1 MPNPLAILT
10 NTTARDSLIKAF
22 EGFEPKAY
30 PRPEGGGYAYGYG
43 FNFDA
48 AGRDVS
54 PQATITKQQA
64 DPLLKVKVD
73 QHASQVRKDPG
84 YQKLS
89 PNAQAAVE
97 SFAFN
102 AGPNFFGNSNFQ
114 SLTEA
119 IRSGN
124 DKKVAEALK
133 LYTNGGVPGLVRR
146 REAEARLATT
156 PYMSPKNS
164 TLANDRTRK
173 DGTKAVKQGKPV
185 IWDAASKKWKP
196 AMTIR

>member
-1 MPNPLAILT
+1 MPNPLGILT
-10 NTTARDSLIKAF
+10 NRTARDSLIKAF

-43 FNFDA
+43 FNYDA
-48 AGRDVS
+48 SGRDVT
-54 PQATITKQQA
+54 PQATITRQQA

-73 QHASQVRKDPG
+73 QHASKVRKDPG

-102 AGPNFFGNSNFQ
+102 AGPNFFGAVNFQ
-114 SLTEA
+114 TLTDA
-119 IRSGN
+119 IKSGN

-133 LYTNGGVPGLVRR
+133 LYTNGGMPGLVRR

-164 TLANDRTRK
+164 TLANDLTRK

-185 IWDAASKKWKP
+185 TWDAASKTWKP

>member
-1 MPNPLAILT
+1 MPSPLAIL
-10 NTTARDSLIKAF
+10 NNPVARDSLIKRF

-48 AGRDVS
+48 SGRDVT
-54 PQATITKQQA
+54 PQSIISRQQA

-89 PNAQAAVE
+89 PNARAAVE

-102 AGPNFFGNSNFQ
+102 AGPNFFGASNF
-114 SLTEA
+114 STLTEA
-119 IRSGN
+119 IKSGN

-133 LYTNGGVPGLVRR
+133 LYTNGGMPGLVKR

-185 IWDAASKKWKP
+185 TWNSATKKWKP

>member
-1 MPNPLAILT
+1 MPNPLGILT
-10 NTTARDSLIKAF
+10 NRTARDSIIKAF
-22 EGFEPKAY
+22 EGFEPRAY

-43 FNFDA
+43 FNYDA
-48 AGRDVS
+48 SGRDVT
-54 PQATITKQQA
+54 PQATITRQQA

-102 AGPNFFGNSNFQ
+102 AGPNFFGAVNFQ
-114 SLTEA
+114 TLTDA
-119 IRSGN
+119 IKSGN
-124 DKKVAEALK
+124 DKKVAEALR
-133 LYTNGGVPGLVRR
+133 LYTNGGMAGLVRR

-156 PYMSPKNS
+156 PYMSSKNS

-185 IWDAASKKWKP
+185 TWDAASKTWKP

>member
-1 MPNPLAILT
+1 MPNPLGILT
-10 NTTARDSLIKAF
+10 NRTARDSIIKAF
-22 EGFEPKAY
+22 EGFEPRAY

-43 FNFDA
+43 FNYDA
-48 AGRDVS
+48 SGRDVT
-54 PQATITKQQA
+54 PQATITRQQA

-102 AGPNFFGNSNFQ
+102 AGPNFFGAVNFQ
-114 SLTEA
+114 TLTDA
-119 IRSGN
+119 IKSGN
-124 DKKVAEALK
+124 DKKVAEALR
-133 LYTNGGVPGLVRR
+133 LYTNGGMPGLVRR

-156 PYMSPKNS
+156 PYMSSKNS

-185 IWDAASKKWKP
+185 TWDAASKTWKP

>member
-1 MPNPLAILT
+1 MPNPLGILT
-10 NTTARDSLIKAF
+10 NRTARDSIIKAF

-43 FNFDA
+43 FNYDA
-48 AGRDVS
+48 SGRDVT
-54 PQATITKQQA
+54 PQATITRQQA

-73 QHASQVRKDPG
+73 QHASKVRKDPG

-102 AGPNFFGNSNFQ
+102 AGPNFFGAVNFQ
-114 SLTEA
+114 TLTDA
-119 IRSGN
+119 IKSGN

-133 LYTNGGVPGLVRR
+133 LYTNGGMPGLVRR

-164 TLANDRTRK
+164 TLANDLTRK

-185 IWDAASKKWKP
+185 TWDAASKTWKP

>member
-1 MPNPLAILT
+1 MPNPLGILT
-10 NTTARDSLIKAF
+10 NTTARDSLIKGF
-22 EGFEPKAY
+22 EGFRPTAY

-48 AGRDVS
+48 SGRDVT

-73 QHASQVRKDPG
+73 QHASQVRRDPG

-102 AGPNFFGNSNFQ
+102 AGPNFFGATNFQ
-114 SLTEA
+114 TLTDA
-119 IRSGN
+119 IKSGN

-146 REAEARLATT
+146 RDAEARLATT

-185 IWDAASKKWKP
+185 TWDAASKKWKP

>member
-10 NTTARDSLIKAF
+10 NTKGRDSLIKAF
-22 EGFEPKAY
+22 EGFQDRAY

-43 FNFDA
+43 FNHDA
-48 AGRDVS
+48 SGKDVT

-73 QHASQVRKDPG
+73 QHAAQVRKDPG

-102 AGPNFFGNSNFQ
+102 AGPNFFGAVNFQ
-114 SLTEA
+114 TLTDA
-119 IRSGN
+119 IKSGN
-124 DKKVAEALK
+124 DKKVAEALR
-133 LYTNGGVPGLVRR
+133 LYTNGGMPGLVRR
-146 REAEARLATT
+146 REAEAKLAMT

-173 DGTKAVKQGKPV
+173 EGTKAVKQGKPV
-185 IWDAASKKWKP
+185 VWDADSKTWQP